1 MKKIK
6 LVFVRHGQSEKNIL
20 RIKSSAKDKHPL
32 TEKGKAQAKDAAFKL
47 SKDDSF
53 DFIISSPVLRARQT
67 AEIISE
73 QLHVPVV
80 FDDLISEYD
89 YGKWNDLTEEEM
101 LERHEDYLEYK
112 KYEKGTQEHFDFKL
126 GGTESRGDV
135 VKRVSK
141 FLEKIKEEYPGKNL
155 IIVSH
160 GGINGAIEMALN
172 NSDLEAFY
180 KKELIGHDEIETF
193 II

>member
-101 LERHEDYLEYK
+101 LERHEDY
-112 KYEKGTQEHFDFKL
+112 
-126 GGTESRGDV
+126 
-135 VKRVSK
+135 
-141 FLEKIKEEYPGKNL
+141 
-155 IIVSH
+155 
-160 GGINGAIEMALN
+160 
-172 NSDLEAFY
+172 
-180 KKELIGHDEIETF
+180 
-193 II
+193 